1 MKKLIESGCYS
12 TVAIST
18 MIPCN
23 SQGEADTMQNPYIPN
38 LYQIVEVIDETH
50 RKNNNRQS

>member
-1 MKKLIESGCYS
+1 MTKLIESGYYS

-23 SQGEADTMQNPYIPN
+23 SQEDADTMQNPYIPN
-38 LYQIVEVIDETH
+38 LYQVVEVIDE
-50 RKNNNRQS
+50 KIA

>member
-1 MKKLIESGCYS
+1 MKKLIESGYYS

-23 SQGEADTMQNPYIPN
+23 SQEEADTTQNPYIPN
-38 LYQIVEVIDETH
+38 LYQVVEVINE
-50 RKNNNRQS
+50 KIA

>member
-1 MKKLIESGCYS
+1 MKKLIESGYYS

-23 SQGEADTMQNPYIPN
+23 PQEEADTTQNPYIPN
-38 LYQIVEVIDETH
+38 LYQVVEVIDE
-50 RKNNNRQS
+50 KIA

>member
-1 MKKLIESGCYS
+1 MKKLIESGYYS

-23 SQGEADTMQNPYIPN
+23 SQEEASTLQNPYIIN
-38 LYQIVEVIDETH
+38 LYQVVEVIDE
-50 RKNNNRQS
+50 KIN

>member
-1 MKKLIESGCYS
+1 MKKLIESGYYS

-23 SQGEADTMQNPYIPN
+23 LQEDASTLQNPYVLN
-38 LYQIVEVIDETH
+38 LYRVVEVIDE
-50 RKNNNRQS
+50 KIA

>member
-1 MKKLIESGCYS
+1 MKKLIESGYYS

-23 SQGEADTMQNPYIPN
+23 SQEDASTLQNPYVIN
-38 LYQIVEVIDETH
+38 LYQVVEVIDE
-50 RKNNNRQS
+50 KID

>member
-1 MKKLIESGCYS
+1 MKKLIESGYYS

-23 SQGEADTMQNPYIPN
+23 SQEEASTLQNPYIIN
-38 LYQIVEVIDETH
+38 LYQVVEVIDE
-50 RKNNNRQS
+50 KID

>member
-1 MKKLIESGCYS
+1 MKKLIESGYYS

-23 SQGEADTMQNPYIPN
+23 SQEEASTLHNPYIIN
-38 LYQIVEVIDETH
+38 LYQVVEVIDE
-50 RKNNNRQS
+50 KIN

>member
-1 MKKLIESGCYS
+1 MKKLIESGYYS

-23 SQGEADTMQNPYIPN
+23 SQEEASTLQNPYIIN
-38 LYQIVEVIDETH
+38 LYQVVEVIDE
-50 RKNNNRQS
+50 KIA

>member
-1 MKKLIESGCYS
+1 MKKLIESGYYS

-23 SQGEADTMQNPYIPN
+23 SQEDANTLQNPYILN
-38 LYQIVEVIDETH
+38 LYQVVEVIDE
-50 RKNNNRQS
+50 KIN

>member
-1 MKKLIESGCYS
+1 MKKLIESGYYG

-23 SQGEADTMQNPYIPN
+23 SQEDANTSQNPYISN
-38 LYQIVEVIDETH
+38 LYQVVEVIDE
-50 RKNNNRQS
+50 KID